1 MENNDLFTLLHKT
14 KKILLDVV
22 NSNGSDDTNIP
33 DEFVKFNQSYL
44 EISIYLDKE
53 KVKKKND
60 NIDIRKIY
68 EKMVNSFYKYDIYCV
83 NRTKCPMQYRD
94 ADFQKLKLEIQE
106 ILFLIDDFFYIRTTD
121 KHTDK
126 HTKKLKI
133 D

>member
-1 MENNDLFTLLHKT
+1 MENNDVFKLLHKT

-53 KVKKKND
+53 KVKKKKD

-106 ILFLIDDFFYIRTTD
+106 ILFLIDYFFYIITTD

>member
-1 MENNDLFTLLHKT
+1 MENNDVFKLLHKT

-53 KVKKKND
+53 KVKKKKD

-83 NRTKCPMQYRD
+83 NRTKCPMKYRD

-106 ILFLIDDFFYIRTTD
+106 ILFLIDDFFYIITTD